1 MPWEQKEIGEIKTMK
16 KHLIIRDTIRL
27 AYSFINDMRNTTGS
41 FNDYIFSFSDTLIC
55 IFEGEIN
62 FALKRAS
69 YFSTYL
75 VATEFKIKFFI
86 RYLGHGKF
94 LFNSRYNMIIGPTID
109 EVSEWHDKG
118 IFEGIYTAPSA
129 ILYNFDNLKNES
141 LGNPFVK
148 YIIKI
153 KKF

>member
-55 IFEGEIN
+55 IFEGGIN

-75 VATEFKIKFFI
+75 VAT
-86 RYLGHGKF
+86 
-94 LFNSRYNMIIGPTID
+94 
-109 EVSEWHDKG
+109 G
-118 IFEGIYTAPSA
+118 I
-129 ILYNFDNLKNES
+129 
-141 LGNPFVK
+141 
-148 YIIKI
+148 
-153 KKF
+153 